1 MIADDVQGGE
11 GPTIRGNEAA
21 RPSCAADFERV
32 WRDFS
37 RSFRAM
43 ADLNTVF
50 VLGPQRSGTTWV
62 QLLIDAHPECACRFE
77 LRLHDALMAEV
88 HRMVGSYNAF
98 VSQHSR
104 HVPSWA
110 SPETRMLDQAHMML
124 LMRSVFLSH
133 FYPAPK
139 PGLRYVGEKTPE
151 NLLGLRDVE
160 QVFPE
165 ARYVVVVRDGRDC
178 GLSSWHHFRNQGS
191 EELPL
196 AAFLARWVP
205 EHWSPLVAAALD
217 LRRRLPGRSVL
228 VRYEDLVAKPE
239 PTAGLI
245 FEFLGV
251 DRSPATISRCV
262 EATSFPKVSGGRT
275 VGDERADQFFRK
287 GIAGDWRSAFG
298 PAELAA
304 FSTAGAEINRLL
316 GYLA

>member
-1 MIADDVQGGE
+1 MIADDIQDGRSTAIGGSD
-11 GPTIRGNEAA
+11 GA
-21 RPSCAADFERV
+21 RPPPSAEFESV

-37 RSFRAM
+37 RTFRDLS
-43 ADLNTVF
+43 DLNTVF

-77 LRLHDALMAEV
+77 LRLHDGLMAEV
-88 HRMVGSYNAF
+88 HRMVGSYNAL

-104 HVPSWA
+104 QVPSWA
-110 SPETRMLDQAHMML
+110 SPETRMLDQARMML
-124 LMRSVFLSH
+124 LMRSVFLAH

-139 PGLRYVGEKTPE
+139 PGLRYIGEKTPE
-151 NLLGLRDVE
+151 NLLGLRDIE

-165 ARYVVVVRDGRDC
+165 ARYVVVVRDGRDS
-178 GLSSWHHFRNQGS
+178 GLSSWHHFRNHGS

-217 LRRRLPGRSVL
+217 LHRRLPGRSVL
-228 VRYEDLVAKPE
+228 VRYEDLVARPE
-239 PTAGLI
+239 STASVV
-245 FEFLGV
+245 FDFLGV
-251 DRSPATISRCV
+251 DSSPATISHCV
-262 EATSFPKVSGGRT
+262 EATSFPKVSGGRAI
-275 VGDERADQFFRK
+275 GDERTDQFFRK
-287 GIAGDWRSAFG
+287 GIAGDWRSVFG